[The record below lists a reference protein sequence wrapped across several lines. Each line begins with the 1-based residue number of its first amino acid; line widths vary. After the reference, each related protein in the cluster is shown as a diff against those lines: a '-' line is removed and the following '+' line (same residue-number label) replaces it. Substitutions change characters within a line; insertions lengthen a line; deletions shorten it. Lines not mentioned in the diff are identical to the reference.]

1 MGSGWRCLNGL
12 ERLRNESVGDNRST
26 EWAGGVM
33 FLTETELADL
43 TGYQLPAYQRRWLI
57 GNSYPFEIDARGR
70 PKVLR
75 AYTETRMGG
84 TVTAKREPK
93 LRLS

>member
-1 MGSGWRCLNGL
+1 
-12 ERLRNESVGDNRST
+12 
-26 EWAGGVM
+26 M
-33 FLTETELADL
+33 FLSDDEVADL

-57 GNSYPFEIDARGR
+57 GNSYPFEIDAHGR

-75 AYTETRMGG
+75 SYTEARMGG
-84 TVTAKREPK
+84 KVATTREPK